1 VRLLEKTVAKP
12 SAWLAGL
19 WHIDWSTGTR
29 EEFLEACYQRAEAA
43 GRGNFAAELY
53 GRVETYGR
61 GRRLEFTCPSGW
73 SEERK
78 RGARHLFD
86 SKTWA
91 QEKTGLTYETPHP
104 NGDRAL
110 AWAHARCR
118 TAEQFNDLP
127 TVDTRFMDSM
137 CETAFQGFL
146 ESFQGRT
153 WTLKIHTVNL
163 VYRGG
168 YGADEYGNQGRT
180 RGTPADYDLLDERL
194 AAFFGA
200 ERLRSARW
208 IQQWSLD
215 DISSDADEPPVTRI
229 RDVRDEHVDSP
240 DDADGFLLTH
250 DERDTFY
257 CNDRVQ
263 KNRPVATIQVTVGDD
278 AESWPQPHDEE
289 DDWGELA
296 PPSYTWISPL
306 ESVRS
311 EDTGHIMHLDPTAY
325 WLKIHTTDPECDR
338 GKSFDEAIIQLPLVP
353 GVFEVS
359 CHCTIVGLN

>member
-1 VRLLEKTVAKP
+1 MIQL
-12 SAWLAGL
+12 
-19 WHIDWSTGTR
+19 
-29 EEFLEACYQRAEAA
+29 
-43 GRGNFAAELY
+43 
-53 GRVETYGR
+53 
-61 GRRLEFTCPSGW
+61 
-73 SEERK
+73 
-78 RGARHLFD
+78 
-86 SKTWA
+86 
-91 QEKTGLTYETPHP
+91 
-104 NGDRAL
+104 
-110 AWAHARCR
+110 
-118 TAEQFNDLP
+118 DLP
-127 TVDTRFMDSM
+127 TVDNRFMWGM
-137 CETAFQGFL
+137 GEKAFEGFL
-146 ESFQGRT
+146 EEFRGWD
-153 WTLKIHTVNL
+153 WTLVVHTVTL

-168 YGADEYGNQGRT
+168 FHAEDEHGNQVRT

-208 IQQWSLD
+208 IQQWSD
-215 DISSDADEPPVTRI
+215 DDGTSCVTRI

-240 DDADGFLLTH
+240 DDANGFLLTH